1 MGKLL
6 LFFLMM
12 FLFSCEN
19 TTCYQCEITA
29 ATQLG
34 GKMPPGA
41 ITTITLERCGLS
53 MKEIKD
59 FEKENTKTIAFDIND
74 NPYYTGITWSKC
86 KCTKEK

>member
-1 MGKLL
+1 
-6 LFFLMM
+6 
-12 FLFSCEN
+12 
-19 TTCYQCEITA
+19 
-29 ATQLG
+29 
-34 GKMPPGA
+34 MPPGA